1 MKAFSFGILCFKIYI
16 LPTFTLSK
24 FIAENNMKCAVLV
37 TLSLLCSYQLAAVL
51 VCGPHWDTQ
60 GETLSLQGQT
70 NIGTVSLGK
79 ILELN

>member
-1 MKAFSFGILCFKIYI
+1 
-16 LPTFTLSK
+16 
-24 FIAENNMKCAVLV
+24 MKCVGVA
-37 TLSLLCSYQLAAVL
+37 LSLLCSYQLAAVL